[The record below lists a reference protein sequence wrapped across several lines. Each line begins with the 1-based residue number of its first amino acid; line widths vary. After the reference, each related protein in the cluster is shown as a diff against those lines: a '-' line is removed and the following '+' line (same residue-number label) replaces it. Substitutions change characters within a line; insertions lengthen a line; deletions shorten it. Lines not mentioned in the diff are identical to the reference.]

1 MVSVRTLGSHRLI
14 SLSRKKQLRAGKMDS
29 GSDADFEVTALA
41 LFCFICLED
50 LVCIRE
56 KENIGYKQGIFVLL
70 LKLHHPRC
78 YTYLLSQLLLFRVLP
93 FVTRIRFLT
102 EIRKAGDAA
111 LA

>member
-1 MVSVRTLGSHRLI
+1 
-14 SLSRKKQLRAGKMDS
+14 MDS
-29 GSDADFEVTALA
+29 DSDADFEVAALA
-41 LFCFICLED
+41 LFCFRGLED
-50 LVCIRE
+50 LVYIGK
-56 KENIGYKQGIFVLL
+56 KENIGYKQEYFVLL

-102 EIRKAGDAA
+102 EIHRVSDAA

>member
-1 MVSVRTLGSHRLI
+1 
-14 SLSRKKQLRAGKMDS
+14 MDS
-29 GSDADFEVTALA
+29 DLDADFEVAALA
-41 LFCFICLED
+41 LFLFQRSQRSRLHRKKRKHWVQAGVFC
-50 LVCIRE
+50 
-56 KENIGYKQGIFVLL
+56 VLL

-102 EIRKAGDAA
+102 EIRRASDAA